1 MAFPEK
7 SFSELRSPGQSDINL
22 QRGMIYAKIPT
33 GEGTWQTEKIARV
46 GWLITQYKVRLEKE
60 QVV

>member
-1 MAFPEK
+1 
-7 SFSELRSPGQSDINL
+7 
-22 QRGMIYAKIPT
+22 MIYAKVPT
-33 GEGTWQTEKIARV
+33 EEGTWQTEKTKIARV

>member
-1 MAFPEK
+1 
-7 SFSELRSPGQSDINL
+7 
-22 QRGMIYAKIPT
+22 MIYAKIPT

-46 GWLITQYKVRLEKE
+46 GWLITQYKVKLEKE